1 MLHVVP
7 CHGHHTNLVVAV
19 SNFFFFHMQFIEII
33 APLPSIL
40 QRREEEAEDITIAPQ
55 QQTTA

>member
-1 MLHVVP
+1 MSFRVMVITPIWWLQFP
-7 CHGHHTNLVVAV
+7 NL
-19 SNFFFFHMQFIEII
+19 FFFHVQFIEII